1 MNAHNINTTGDLQTV
16 YQGAIR
22 QQILATPG
30 PSIPHT
36 LFAVREMLGDNSGT
50 KLTFTRSR
58 RLALAVTALIE
69 GENSTPI
76 GLGSDDIT
84 VDMSELGQFFAVSSK
99 VVKHRPWKITD
110 THVPLLAR
118 NWAETLDKLTQLT
131 LVGSTSRFYADLVA
145 SPALVDDIATQ
156 ADFDAIDSAM
166 AKNFAE
172 PLTQYIGP
180 TDGVGTVAIL
190 PGYVVICG
198 PDVRADVEQFTNFK
212 ALDKYTSVQNIIPG
226 EFGSYKRF
234 RFVMSQQAD
243 AGTVQGAGPAGA
255 GTITMNGGANTKVFK
270 TIIVSQDVYGIV
282 DFGAVETIA
291 KLGYSGAGAQTD
303 ALNRASTFGWTH
315 DWGCAILDDSR
326 MMVYFSGATGS

>member
-1 MNAHNINTTGDLQTV
+1 MNAHNINTSGDLAIV

-22 QQILATPG
+22 QQILMTPG
-30 PSIPHT
+30 PNLCHT
-36 LFAVREMLGDNSGT
+36 LFAINEQLGDNAGT

-58 RLALAVTALIE
+58 RLALAVTSLVE

-131 LVGSTSRFYADLVA
+131 LVGTTSRFYANSVA
-145 SPALVDDIATQ
+145 SPGVVNKIALQ
-156 ADFDAIDSAM
+156 ADFDAIDQTLA
-166 AKNFAE
+166 ANFAS
-172 PLTQYIGP
+172 PLAQYVGP
-180 TDGVGTVAIL
+180 TDGVGTVPIL

-198 PDVRADVEQFTNFK
+198 PAVRADVEAFAKFK
-212 ALDKYTSVQNIIPG
+212 GLDKYSTIQNIIPG
-226 EFGSYKRF
+226 EFGSYNRF
-234 RFVMSQQAD
+234 RFVMSQQSD

-255 GTITMNGGANTKVFK
+255 GTKTMNAGANTQVFK
-270 TIIVSQDVYGIV
+270 VVILSQDVYGIV

-291 KLGYSGAGAQTD
+291 KLGFSGAGAQSD

-326 MMVYFSGATGS
+326 MMVYFCGATGT